1 MLFKI
6 IKLISATIKIL
17 KQQRHY
23 ADNGKVIENAK
34 LTFDPIAPKKYAFCS
49 DTAYHEAIL
58 PIIKMSMFCTT
69 KQLSCN
75 QKLGKKD
82 ITLHIQRSSYNC
94 IKANV
99 KQLILGH
106 YSTRYENIDF
116 FREEAAIFEVV
127 LADDG
132 KFEF

>member
-58 PIIKMSMFCTT
+58 PIIKNVDVLYHETT
-69 KQLSCN
+69 FLQSEAWQKRHYIPHPKKQL
-75 QKLGKKD
+75 Q
-82 ITLHIQRSSYNC
+82 LH
-94 IKANV
+94 
-99 KQLILGH
+99 
-106 YSTRYENIDF
+106 
-116 FREEAAIFEVV
+116 
-127 LADDG
+127 
-132 KFEF
+132 

>member
-1 MLFKI
+1 
-6 IKLISATIKIL
+6 
-17 KQQRHY
+17 
-23 ADNGKVIENAK
+23 

-58 PIIKMSMFCTT
+58 PIIKNVDVLYHENFLAIRR
-69 KQLSCN
+69 KP
-75 QKLGKKD
+75 GKRHY
-82 ITLHIQRSSYNC
+82 TPHQRSSYNC

-116 FREEAAIFEVV
+116 LRRGCDFPRVV
-127 LADDG
+127 ADDG
-132 KFEF
+132 KIFEF